1 MRPGVDVAPR
11 KMWPTGMKDLGVEV
25 AGKIPA
31 TEAAETGRA
40 LGRLTDL
47 GWGPRLRALLE
58 AGPADGTGPDRP
70 GTGSGDQP
78 APDDLV
84 AAMVKVLAAWDWAQR
99 PAGVVTVPSRRHP
112 QLIGSLGRQLAGLGR
127 LPYLGALA
135 YTWDAGW
142 DDSAGTGDGI
152 GALPPASGP
161 ARHFN
166 SAQRLRGVWQALA
179 VPADLAAAVAG
190 AGGPVLLVDDQI
202 DTGWTMTVASRLLR
216 LAGAPAV
223 LPFAL
228 AVTAG

>member
-31 TEAAETGRA
+31 TEAAATGRA

-47 GWGPRLRALLE
+47 GGGPRLRALLDAGPAAGPGPG
-58 AGPADGTGPDRP
+58 AGPADG
-70 GTGSGDQP
+70 P

-84 AAMVKVLAAWDWAQR
+84 AAMVKVLAAWDWEQR
-99 PAGVVTVPSRRHP
+99 PAGVVTVPSRRRP
-112 QLIGSLGRQLAGLGR
+112 QLIGSLGRQLAGIGR

-135 YTWDAGW
+135 YTWDAG
-142 DDSAGTGDGI
+142 DDGDDP
-152 GALPPASGP
+152 GAPPPAPGP

-179 VPADLAAAVAG
+179 LPADVAAAVEG

-202 DTGWTMTVASRLLR
+202 DTGWTMTVAARLLR